1 MAVVTISR
9 QFGAGGDEVAQLLC
23 ELLDYRYFD
32 KQLLAQTA
40 SEVGL
45 SEEEIVDY
53 NETSYKVR
61 DWLTKLLAPGPR
73 IVREFMVS
81 KRDEQGR
88 ETLTLASLDEAQCVT
103 LIQRAMRAALQQ
115 GNVLIVGRGGQVVLK
130 DQPDV
135 LHVRLEAPLDVRIMR
150 IEDRAGLSYS
160 EAEELVRQRDTAAA
174 SYLRRF
180 YDIDWNDPLLYHMV
194 LNTGRWTTA
203 EAAKII
209 ADAVDLLV
217 PGM

>member
-9 QFGAGGDEVAQLLC
+9 QFGAGGEEVAQLLG

-40 SEVGL
+40 AEVGL
-45 SEEEIVDY
+45 SEEEVVDY

-61 DWLTKLLAPGPR
+61 DWLTRLVAPGPR

-81 KRDEQGR
+81 RLDEQGR
-88 ETLTLASLDEAQCVT
+88 ETLTMESLDEAQCVT
-103 LIQRAMRAALQQ
+103 LIQRAIRAAFQQ
-115 GNVLIVGRGGQVVLK
+115 GNMVIVGRGGQAVLK
-130 DQPDV
+130 DQPEV

-150 IEDRAGLSYS
+150 IEDRDGLSYS
-160 EAEELVRQRDTAAA
+160 EAEELVRRRDTAAA
-174 SYLRRF
+174 AYLQRF

-194 LNTGRWTTA
+194 LNTGRWTVA

-209 ADAVDLLV
+209 ADAVDFLV
-217 PGM
+217 PGI